1 MQFKTIHYGHVTI
14 LNSPFLFT
22 LVFFF
27 SCMNLFMKKV
37 VYVDDQLPRGE

>member
-1 MQFKTIHYGHVTI
+1 MQFKTIHNGHVTI

-27 SCMNLFMKKV
+27 SCMKLSYEKS
-37 VYVDDQLPRGE
+37 RICG